1 MKEARIWYLSFCKY
15 CCPAPITVGGS
26 PPLIFEQH
34 RRWADCGAS
43 SIWAPGATRTSVL
56 MAPSDLCSLIL
67 HLFFSSHTDNY
78 LFHHQLITSHEKPD
92 LIQACLTKWGKIV
105 LNRTGSPKIIFC
117 SKIGLT
123 SNWPLMEACW
133 GWLGPF
139 CHLDT
144 GALSPKPL
152 EFGHQPERASNSLAA
167 SGWPVGW

>member
-1 MKEARIWYLSFCKY
+1 MPYLWKRR
-15 CCPAPITVGGS
+15 GS
-26 PPLIFEQH
+26 DIGHSANIAALLPLLLVIFEQH

-78 LFHHQLITSHEKPD
+78 LFHHQLITSHEKPG
-92 LIQACLTKWGKIV
+92 LIQACLTKWGNIV

>member
-1 MKEARIWYLSFCKY
+1 MKEARIWYLSFCEY
-15 CCPAPITVGGS
+15 CCPAPIYVGGS

-56 MAPSDLCSLIL
+56 MAPSLIL

-78 LFHHQLITSHEKPD
+78 LFHHQLIISHEKPG